1 MKNLR
6 IRATLFLII
15 CFTFNLSASY
25 RSEVYNAFITNNMQS
40 WKSVIDRMQTAASKT
55 NEDLLELVNFQYG
68 YIAWCVG
75 NKKSDDAHKYLDL
88 ADINLE
94 VLSKSNKNVS
104 IVNSYKSAFYG
115 YRIGLNKI
123 KAPFLG
129 PKSLDCAKLAVAS
142 DKENPFGYVQLGN
155 IEFYMPAAFGGSKKE
170 ALGYYLT
177 ALSLMDK
184 NEKDNLENWNYISLL
199 TVIAQAYYYI
209 NDFQS
214 SLSYIEK
221 ILKLEPDYGWVK
233 NDLYPMVLRKMK
245 EQDIT

>member
-6 IRATLFLII
+6 IKATLFII
-15 CFTFNLSASY
+15 VCFTFNLSASY
-25 RSEVYNAFITNNMQS
+25 RSEVYNAFITNNMQN
-40 WKSVIDRMQTAASKT
+40 WKSVIDKMHTASVKT
-55 NEDLLELVNFQYG
+55 NEDLLELVNYQYG

-75 NKKSDDAHKYLDL
+75 NKKNDDARKYLDL
-88 ADINLE
+88 AEKNLE
-94 VLSKSNKNVS
+94 VLSKDKKNIS

-123 KAPFLG
+123 MAPFLG
-129 PKSLDCAKLAVAS
+129 AKSLDCARLAVAG
-142 DKENPFGYVQLGN
+142 DKENPFGYVQMGN

-177 ALSLMDK
+177 ALSLMEK
-184 NEKDNLENWNYISLL
+184 NGKDNSENWNYLSLL
-199 TVIAQAYYYI
+199 TVIAQSYYYI

-214 SLSYIEK
+214 SVSFIEK

-233 NDLYPMVLRKMK
+233 NELYPMVLKKMK
-245 EQDIT
+245 G